1 MTDAYEN
8 LANAIILLAVK
19 DYRRALKLLSKNPHS
34 RSAIAAVNEMERFF
48 RSDWY
53 EALTSVD
60 GETLIR
66 KLRES
71 SSKICSRTA
80 ALDLL
85 IW

>member
-34 RSAIAAVNEMERFF
+34 QSATTAVNEAERFF

-53 EALTSVD
+53 ETLTSID
-60 GETLIR
+60 GEMLIR
-66 KLRES
+66 KLREE
-71 SSKICSRTA
+71 A
-80 ALDLL
+80 FL
-85 IW
+85 

>member
-53 EALTSVD
+53 EILTSVD
-60 GETLIR
+60 GEMLIR
-66 KLRES
+66 KLREE
-71 SSKICSRTA
+71 A
-80 ALDLL
+80 FL
-85 IW
+85 

>member
-34 RSAIAAVNEMERFF
+34 RSAMVAVNEMERFF

-53 EALTSVD
+53 ETLTSVD
-60 GETLIR
+60 GEMLIR
-66 KLRES
+66 KLREE
-71 SSKICSRTA
+71 A
-80 ALDLL
+80 FL
-85 IW
+85 

>member
-53 EALTSVD
+53 ETLTSVD
-60 GETLIR
+60 GGMLIR
-66 KLRES
+66 KLREE
-71 SSKICSRTA
+71 A
-80 ALDLL
+80 FL
-85 IW
+85 